1 MTKHGE
7 NPSSL
12 KKIQPHTAVQM
23 MGNIHA
29 MQGWLHHTTAA
40 LS

>member
-1 MTKHGE
+1 MTDHRG

-12 KKIQPHTAVQM
+12 RKIQPHAAVQM